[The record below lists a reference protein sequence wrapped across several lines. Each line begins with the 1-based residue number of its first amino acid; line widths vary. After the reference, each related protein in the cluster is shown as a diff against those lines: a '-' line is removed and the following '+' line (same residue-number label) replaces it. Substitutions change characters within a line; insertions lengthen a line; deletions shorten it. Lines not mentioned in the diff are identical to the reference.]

1 MSARSGSAVSGAR
14 GERGSAAVLGIVM
27 VGVLVAVAVMASALG
42 GAVVDQRRVASAV
55 DLGALSGAAAAQR
68 GQDGCAV
75 AATMMARNGSRLT
88 GCTVA
93 GAVVSVRGVRA
104 TRPVLGLRITVSSR
118 ARAGPQDAAP

>member
-1 MSARSGSAVSGAR
+1 MSARSASAVSGAR

-27 VGVLVAVAVMASALG
+27 VGVLVAVAVMASVLG

-55 DLGALSGAAAAQR
+55 DLGALSGAAAAQH

-88 GCTVA
+88 RCTVA

-104 TRPVLGLRITVSSR
+104 TRPVLGLRFTVSSR